1 MFLISKEKHC
11 GVVER
16 LAIGIHRFERLRGLW
31 DSATSYKTSSTNNR
45 SGLVLEMIPHEL
57 VRKAQELKSKGLS
70 NYEIADE
77 LKVQPDT
84 VVWLLLRGKERALIH
99 PPHDVFVDWSSLASH
114 AKRMAAIANA
124 LGDLERESVRAK
136 EFDEPDVIAAVEG
149 SGMVLGV
156 AIAKELD
163 KPFAAVRP
171 HRVAQRKFT
180 GLVNPSFDGVQG
192 KKVLIA
198 DAVLRAGESHRAAIQ
213 TLRKAKAKPVGIM
226 VLVNKSGRSRIDGVP
241 LKSLLQILPV
251 TAT

>member
-1 MFLISKEKHC
+1 MRWEPLPLIRHSWET
-11 GVVER
+11 
-16 LAIGIHRFERLRGLW
+16 
-31 DSATSYKTSSTNNR
+31 TSRVS
-45 SGLVLEMIPHEL
+45 LVMVLQEL
-57 VRKAQELKSKGLS
+57 VRKAQDLKSKGLS

-84 VVWLLLRGKERALIH
+84 VVWLLLKGKERESIH

-124 LGDLERESVRAK
+124 LADLERESIRARD
-136 EFDEPDVIAAVEG
+136 FDDPDVIAAVEG

-163 KPFAAVRP
+163 KPFAVVRP
-171 HRVAQRKFT
+171 HRVAPRKLP
-180 GLVNPSFDGVQG
+180 GLVNPSFHGVGG
-192 KKVLIA
+192 KKALIV
-198 DAVLRAGESHRAAIQ
+198 DAVLRDGETHKAAIQ
-213 TLRKAKAKPVGIM
+213 TLKKAKAKPVGVI
-226 VLVNKSGRSRIDGVP
+226 VLVNKSGKNKIDGVP

>member
-1 MFLISKEKHC
+1 
-11 GVVER
+11 V
-16 LAIGIHRFERLRGLW
+16 
-31 DSATSYKTSSTNNR
+31 
-45 SGLVLEMIPHEL
+45 IPHEL

-84 VVWLLLRGKERALIH
+84 VVWLLLKGKERALIH

-114 AKRMAAIANA
+114 ANRMAAIASA
-124 LGDLERESVRAK
+124 LGDLSRESVRSRHF
-136 EFDEPDVIAAVEG
+136 EEPDVIAAVEG

-171 HRVAQRKFT
+171 QRVAQRKLA
-180 GLVNPSFDGVQG
+180 GLVNPSFHGVKG

-198 DAVLRAGESHRAAIQ
+198 DAVLRAGETHKAAIQ
-213 TLRKAKAKPVGIM
+213 TLRKAQAKPVGIIVM
-226 VLVNKSGRSRIDGVP
+226 VNKSGKSKIDGVP

-251 TAT
+251 TST